1 MPIQGAAADII
12 KIAMNR
18 IDGELIA
25 HRASGRP
32 GAHGAAGPRRTAVR
46 VAARGTRQRARESP
60 AASCRPSSSPCR
72 WNWTRSTAAPGA
84 RWPRRREPPTTARWP
99 ELPEVETIRRGLE
112 PRIAGRTIETVR
124 IHAGAERL
132 AVTHSP
138 RELEHE
144 LAGRRIESLGRHGKY
159 LIAALDDDRSWV
171 IHLRMTGVLLI
182 GDRTA
187 PGERFERARVELDD
201 GCALRLNDIRKF
213 GTWHLVEDPAEAM
226 PRIGPDA
233 LSEAFSVR
241 WLRDALG
248 RRSVAVK
255 SALLDQR
262 VAAGVG
268 QHLRRRG
275 AVDRRHRPAHPGGL
289 DRTAPRH
296 KAARRAA
303 GDAARGPGR
312 WRQLVRRLSRRL
324 RPDGRAPP
332 ARARLSTPGRAL
344 RAPAL
349 RRAGDPPDP
358 PRRTGHALLRKL
370 PAPLRE
376 PIGAPTHTL

>member
-1 MPIQGAAADII
+1 M
-12 KIAMNR
+12 
-18 IDGELIA
+18 
-25 HRASGRP
+25 
-32 GAHGAAGPRRTAVR
+32 
-46 VAARGTRQRARESP
+46 
-60 AASCRPSSSPCR
+60 
-72 WNWTRSTAAPGA
+72 
-84 RWPRRREPPTTARWP
+84 P

-112 PRIAGRTIETVR
+112 PRIAGRTIASVR

-144 LAGRRIESLGRHGKY
+144 LAGRRIEALGRHGKY

-171 IHLRMTGVLLI
+171 MHLRMTGVLLL
-182 GDRTA
+182 GDRAA
-187 PGERFERARVELDD
+187 PSERFERARVELDD

-213 GTWHLVEDPAEAM
+213 GTWHLVEDPADAM

-268 QHLRRRG
+268 NIYADEALWIAGIDPRTPAGSIGPRRVARLHAALLETLREGLADGGSSFDDYRDAFGLTGGHHLRVHVFRRQG
-275 AVDRRHRPAHPGGL
+275 EPCERERCGG
-289 DRTAPRH
+289 REIQRI
-296 KAARRAA
+296 
-303 GDAARGPGR
+303 
-312 WRQLVRRLSRRL
+312 RLG
-324 RPDGRAPP
+324 GRATHFC
-332 ARARLSTPGRAL
+332 ASCQ
-344 RAPAL
+344 
-349 RRAGDPPDP
+349 RR
-358 PRRTGHALLRKL
+358 
-370 PAPLRE
+370 
-376 PIGAPTHTL
+376 